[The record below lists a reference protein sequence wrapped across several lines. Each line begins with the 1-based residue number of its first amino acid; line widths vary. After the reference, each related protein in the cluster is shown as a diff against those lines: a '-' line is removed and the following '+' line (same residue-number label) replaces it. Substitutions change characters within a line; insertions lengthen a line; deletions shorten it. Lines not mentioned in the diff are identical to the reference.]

1 MLKKFLSASV
11 ATALVLGSVTPA
23 YAQYAFS
30 PEPAPLGATATLNF
44 KVPLGVAPT
53 KNRKASYGLTVGYG
67 QRLNGVTAD
76 GRIATRQ
83 AKLADLRFT
92 DSFKLW
98 KAEVA
103 SFDLANLDK
112 DRRLNMGP
120 DDGEGKGNTTWI
132 VIGLVAAG
140 VAVCLLADCFG
151 GDDDD
156 DDDDDD
162 VL

>member
-1 MLKKFLSASV
+1 MMRKMLSATV
-11 ATALVLGSVTPA
+11 ATALVFGSVTPA
-23 YAQYAFS
+23 FAQSYAFT
-30 PEPAPLGATATLNF
+30 PEQAPLGATATLNL
-44 KVPLGVAPT
+44 KVPLGAVPT
-53 KNRKASYGLTVGYG
+53 KQRKASYGLTMAFG
-67 QRLNGVTAD
+67 QRLDSVTAD

-83 AKLADLRFT
+83 AKLADIRFT

-103 SFDLANLDK
+103 TFDLANLEK

-120 DDGEGKGNTTWI
+120 DEGKGSTTWI
-132 VIGLVAAG
+132 VVGLVAAG

-156 DDDDDD
+156 DDDDDIID
-162 VL
+162 